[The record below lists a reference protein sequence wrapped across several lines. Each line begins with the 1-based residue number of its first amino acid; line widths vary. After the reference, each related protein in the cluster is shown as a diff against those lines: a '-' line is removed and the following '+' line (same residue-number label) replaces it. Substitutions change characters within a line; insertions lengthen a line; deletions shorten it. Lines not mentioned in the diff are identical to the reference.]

1 MIHRRRGFTLIELLV
16 VIAIIAVLIALLLPA
31 VQAARE
37 AARRS
42 QCVNNLK
49 QMGLAAMNFESSN
62 TMLLPGW
69 GPMPTFPVGTAGAPP
84 TGRVGPQVLILQY
97 LEGSNL
103 FNAFNLMSAL
113 CQNLKVYATSLTT
126 A

>member
-1 MIHRRRGFTLIELLV
+1 MRTSSIDNPRRRGFTLIELLV

-49 QMGLAAMNFESSN
+49 QMGLAAMNFESTNSF
-62 TMLLPGW
+62 LPPGW
-69 GPMPTFPVGTAGAPP
+69 ERNFPCEWT
-84 TGRVGPQVLILQY
+84 I
-97 LEGSNL
+97 
-103 FNAFNLMSAL
+103 
-113 CQNLKVYATSLTT
+113 
-126 A
+126 